1 MTFIFFGFCL
11 GRYLHH
17 LATPHVIHG
26 DVKAS
31 NVLLDSEFCAQVADF
46 GFTKLIP
53 EGASHAK
60 GGLGYLAPEYDAI
73 SEKASESCD
82 VYSFGILLLEL
93 ISGRKPIENI
103 GHGVKCNIIDWATP
117 LLEDGKVEELV
128 DPRLEGKYDEEEVI
142 RVIKVATMCL
152 QNSPGKRP
160 TMIEVVNLLKR
171 KTKDGDTRLAEY
183 GTQIGVDIH
192 DNVK

>member
-1 MTFIFFGFCL
+1 M
-11 GRYLHH
+11 
-17 LATPHVIHG
+17 
-26 DVKAS
+26 
-31 NVLLDSEFCAQVADF
+31 
-46 GFTKLIP
+46 
-53 EGASHAK
+53 
-60 GGLGYLAPEYDAI
+60 AI
-73 SEKASESCD
+73 SFFFLRYALTGQLTTKSD

-117 LLEDGKVEELV
+117 LLEDGKVEEFV

-142 RVIKVATMCL
+142 RVVKVATMCL

-160 TMIEVVNLLKR
+160 TMIEVVNHLKR

-183 GTQIGVDIH
+183 GTQIGVDMH